1 MKICFLVQYAHVAG
15 TYFRWHNL
23 AKALQQL
30 GHEVHVYAGDFNTKS
45 EAREENREGVSYF
58 ITPSSYTTRI
68 FYNPSDPCTGLKRW
82 WNMRGK
88 KYDVFHLFQPFVQAY
103 IPWKFLQQQNPQSVF
118 LYDWDDLWT
127 NGLFREANDLRT
139 KWVHYSVAWLEK
151 KIPQQANG
159 TTVCSG
165 YLQNLLPTSVTS
177 RVLYNGFWPKKNWP
191 EKASL
196 QEKWK
201 MNSDAF
207 HLSYI
212 GKTAGELAWIAAGFQ
227 AAKTA
232 GLSVQLWIAGPEE
245 AVLQEAGLWEM
256 EDVHYMG
263 MLTVDEATSLAG
275 ASDLGLIPLEDNAF
289 NQSRFPIKF
298 FDYLSVATPVYYSA
312 VGELA
317 LAGKNQI
324 GAYAGPA
331 SQEAW
336 IQQLPSTIAAI
347 QTAPPKISL
356 TDLEVAYAWPAVAEQ
371 LIQFYKQL
379 ATA

>member
-1 MKICFLVQYAHVAG
+1 MRIAFFVQSVFRQG
-15 TYFRWHNL
+15 TFFRWHNL
-23 AKALQQL
+23 AIALKQM
-30 GHEVHVYAGDFNTKS
+30 GNIVHVYANDFNRKGGDRQEEIDGVLYDIVS
-45 EAREENREGVSYF
+45 E
-58 ITPSSYTTRI
+58 TI
-68 FYNPSDPCTGLKRW
+68 FNKVFYSATDPLNAYKRW
-82 WNMRGK
+82 NK
-88 KYDVFHLFQPFVQAY
+88 QYPTYDVVHLFQPFLSAY
-103 IPWKFLQQQNPQSVF
+103 VPWNKIRKRNDKTLCI
-118 LYDWDDLWT
+118 YDWDDLWT
-127 NGLFREANDLRT
+127 NGLFKEANDLRT

-151 KIPQQANG
+151 KLPQQANG

-165 YLQNLLPTSVTS
+165 YLQNLLPASATS

-191 EKASL
+191 DKVSL

-201 MNSDAF
+201 MHSDTF

-232 GLSVQLWIAGPEE
+232 GLSVQLWIAGPDE
-245 AVLQEAGLWEM
+245 AVVQEAGLWAM

-263 MLTVDEATSLAG
+263 MLTVDEAASLAG

-317 LAGKNQI
+317 IAGKNQI

-336 IQQLPSTIAAI
+336 IQQLPATIAAI
-347 QTAPPKISL
+347 QAAPPKISL
-356 TDLEVAYAWPAVAEQ
+356 IELEAAYAWPAVAEQ